1 MVSEKVYDIPLV
13 VLKQPNHDHVNQGVY
28 LSMEMYTD
36 HTLTNHTATPP
47 SIYTTASN
55 LRNF

>member
-36 HTLTNHTATPP
+36 HTLTNHTTTPP

-55 LRNF
+55 L